1 MAELKSAKANKKS
14 LKCNIT
20 KFKEKINSNID
31 NADNALILI
40 YEAKISSFQSEIKN
54 IFDSI
59 FSNCEEN
66 VSHEYILENETIIES
81 LDELSLIIK
90 RKSLIIYLLLKIPRI
105 IIIRVK
111 IILQK

>member
-20 KFKEKINSNID
+20 KFKEKFKTNTD

-59 FSNCEEN
+59 FSNGEEKDLD
-66 VSHEYILENETIIES
+66 EYI
-81 LDELSLIIK
+81 
-90 RKSLIIYLLLKIPRI
+90 Y
-105 IIIRVK
+105 
-111 IILQK
+111 